1 MTDIKQFFMS
11 HLSSLQGQVK
21 NENDLL
27 ASWGNSW
34 QKLTLEQKKLVS
46 EVFHKPVC
54 LTVKFISV
62 ENLIG
67 NMKIEPEPTNL
78 INRKTG
84 AIWVLTFKQKYLKI
98 DVPNFSFQIY
108 SCSPTQFKPIDPE
121 MKIDIEFDEDYQ
133 SQNLLMHLYAKGIRR
148 ATFEAL

>member
-1 MTDIKQFFMS
+1 M
-11 HLSSLQGQVK
+11 
-21 NENDLL
+21 
-27 ASWGNSW
+27 
-34 QKLTLEQKKLVS
+34 
-46 EVFHKPVC
+46 
-54 LTVKFISV
+54 TVKFISV

-67 NMKIEPEPTNL
+67 DMKIEPEPTNL

-84 AIWVLTFKQKYLKI
+84 AIWLLTFKQKHLTI
-98 DVPNFSFQIY
+98 SVPNFSFPIY

-133 SQNLLMHLYAKGIRR
+133 NQNLLMHLYTKGLKR

>member
-11 HLSSLQGQVK
+11 HLSSLQGQVE
-21 NENDLL
+21 NETDLI
-27 ASWGNSW
+27 ASWGSGW
-34 QKLTLEQKKLVS
+34 QKLNLDQKKLVS

-54 LTVKFISV
+54 LTIKFIHV

-67 NMKIEPEPTNL
+67 DLKIEPEPTHL

-84 AIWVLTFKQKYLKI
+84 AIWSLTFKQKHLTI

-121 MKIDIEFDEDYQ
+121 MKIEIEFDEDYQ
-133 SQNLLMHLYAKGIRR
+133 NQKLLMYLYAKGMKR